1 MAGKKTHLHT
11 GKDNELLRNG
21 SGYVDP
27 TAYEAIRRI
36 DSEVSDESWRFHEL
50 LDTIFGIMDL
60 SDFELIGRITVKDKR
75 TGKVW
80 K

>member
-1 MAGKKTHLHT
+1 MGRKSHLNS
-11 GKDNELLRNG
+11 GKDNELLRNA

-27 TAYEAIRRI
+27 TAYQAIKKV
-36 DSEVSDESWRFHEL
+36 DAELDEESWRFHGL
-50 LDTIFGIMDL
+50 LDIIFDIMEL